1 MKIKLLPTFLFVL
14 VMSLGYAQQP
24 KTISGIIV
32 DPDGIPLPG
41 AEVKVIDKDI
51 FDVTDFDGNFTLDGV
66 VVGDSFRVTFLGF
79 TPQELPVL
87 EANEYEITLQEDAAS
102 LDEVIVVGY
111 GTQRKADLT
120 GSIVTIQ
127 AEEIEKTPTSNV
139 MQALQGKV
147 AGVQITSIDRKSVV

>member
-66 VVGDSFRVTFLGF
+66 S
-79 TPQELPVL
+79 
-87 EANEYEITLQEDAAS
+87 
-102 LDEVIVVGY
+102 
-111 GTQRKADLT
+111 
-120 GSIVTIQ
+120 
-127 AEEIEKTPTSNV
+127 
-139 MQALQGKV
+139 
-147 AGVQITSIDRKSVV
+147 